1 MKKLFALAALTSSLV
16 SSLHGN
22 DYSFQA
28 APVVPVYGNEC
39 AVHQVPMIPVYGNEC
54 AVHNAPVAP
63 VYVNDYY
70 ARNAYVPNAIVN
82 DCNEGLYA
90 SAFGGVNFLQVHKDS
105 KKKTGYVGG
114 IALGYKLNNSVR
126 LEAEVA
132 YRRNKMKTSTEDNKK
147 VHVAFETY
155 SVMGN
160 LYYDFNMGGEWTPY
174 IGAGVGY
181 ANNRNDLHKKGK
193 DYSQKQGLV
202 YQGIAGLNYRIC
214 HKTYVGLEYRY
225 LAPQK
230 HRHDHAGLMSVK
242 RYF

>member
-1 MKKLFALAALTSSLV
+1 V
-16 SSLHGN
+16 SSLYA
-22 DYSFQA
+22 DECSFQA
-28 APVVPVYGNEC
+28 SPVVPVYGNEYAVQQVPVVPVYGNEC
-39 AVHQVPMIPVYGNEC
+39 AVHGAHVVPL
-54 AVHNAPVAP
+54 NA
-63 VYVNDYY
+63 NDY
-70 ARNAYVPNAIVN
+70 YVPNAYVKNVIVK
-82 DCNEGLYA
+82 DCREGLYA
-90 SAFGGVNFLQVHKDS
+90 SAFGGINFLQVHKDS

-132 YRRNKMKTSTEDNKK
+132 YRRNKIKTSFEDKK
-147 VHVAFETY
+147 VHVAYETY
-155 SVMGN
+155 SVMAN
-160 LYYDFNMGGEWTPY
+160 LYYDFNIGSDLTPY
-174 IGAGVGY
+174 LGAGVGY

-202 YQGIAGLNYRIC
+202 YQGIAGIDYKIC
-214 HKTYVGLEYRY
+214 NKTYVGLEYRY